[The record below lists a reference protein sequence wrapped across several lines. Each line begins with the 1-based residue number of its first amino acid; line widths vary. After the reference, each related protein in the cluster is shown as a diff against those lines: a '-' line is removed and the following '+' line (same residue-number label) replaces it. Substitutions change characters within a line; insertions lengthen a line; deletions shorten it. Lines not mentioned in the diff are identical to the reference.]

1 MLLPAMASGM
11 FMVRR
16 FLLRW
21 ESLDAL
27 RVLEE
32 TLTQARLG
40 SDSASEND

>member
-1 MLLPAMASGM
+1 MPAMAGGM

-21 ESLDAL
+21 ESLNAL
-27 RVLEE
+27 RVLQDG
-32 TLTQARLG
+32 LTQARLG